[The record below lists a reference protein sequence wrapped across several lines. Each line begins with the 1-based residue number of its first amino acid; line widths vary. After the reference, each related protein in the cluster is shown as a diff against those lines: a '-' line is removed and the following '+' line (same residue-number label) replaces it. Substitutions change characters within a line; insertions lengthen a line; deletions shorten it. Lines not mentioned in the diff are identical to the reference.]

1 MYLHV
6 VLMQN
11 HTCEKLRKVLLSF
24 SFLAQVGKYD
34 VLYHKNKQTNKQSK
48 IIIIYIQ
55 SSIKAH

>member
-34 VLYHKNKQTNKQSK
+34 VLYHKNKQTNNPKSSS
-48 IIIIYIQ
+48 YI
-55 SSIKAH
+55 SRV